1 MMNVNALKKEAN
13 KHKKFLENKVM
24 LNPYSYTVNNI
35 PYYLVIYQKG
45 EKFKGYA
52 VISESGFKNTDALNA
67 FERLIIFNVYVN
79 RFFDIEES
87 KMKLKPETFVN
98 LKRIIKDYLSHEE
111 DNEKLSESI
120 NLLTNLEM
128 LLKDLQRHLTEYSR
142 HYDNDILTTNRIDQ
156 EEMHTLWKT
165 LSYVNR
171 IQYIQGKEL
180 IDNFETLTD
189 LHKKMKELKLDKK
202 LSEYDRK
209 VFKELTSEINT
220 TKGSINSLEFE
231 KEYASLSERE
241 FVELSINRFK
251 RLGEEKLSHYKKDLR
266 YPNIHSTY

>member
-45 EKFKGYA
+45 EKLRGYA
-52 VISESGFKNTDALNA
+52 VISESGFNKIDALKA

-79 RFFDIEES
+79 RFFEIEES
-87 KMKLKPETFVN
+87 KMKLKPDTFVN
-98 LKRIIKDYLSHEE
+98 IKKVIKDYLSHMEG
-111 DNEKLSESI
+111 NEKLSESI
-120 NLLTNLEM
+120 KLLTNIEI
-128 LLKDLQRHLTEYSR
+128 LLKELQRHLIEYTR
-142 HYDNDILTTNRIDQ
+142 HYDNHILTINRI
-156 EEMHTLWKT
+156 EEEELHALWKT

-171 IQYIQGKEL
+171 IQYLQGKEL

-189 LHKKMKELKLDKK
+189 LHKEMKELKLDKK
-202 LSEYDRK
+202 LSEYDLK

-231 KEYASLSERE
+231 KEHADLSEVE
-241 FVELSINRFK
+241 FVELSINRLEK
-251 RLGEEKLSHYKKDLR
+251 LGEEKLSHYKKELR